1 MTKRSYLYPL
11 LGMALIAMATPAT
24 AAHFTFKVPVELH
37 KLRNNVMNAR
47 FQCVVYDQNGGVIGQ
62 NGKTVSINRQTGEYT
77 GTLTIA
83 VNADLGKSAF
93 DARSYKCF
101 LGLMQAAGANPPKQ
115 LPGPNNP
122 NLDFQ
127 PAPGTPFI
135 KEVTGTLPGMMRHHA
150 PRQKVVPRTMWR

>member
-1 MTKRSYLYPL
+1 MTKKSILYPL
-11 LGMALIAMATPAT
+11 LGMALIATTPQAMAS
-24 AAHFTFKVPVELH
+24 HFNFKVPVELH

-47 FQCVVYDQNGGVIGQ
+47 FQCVVYDEHGGVIGQ
-62 NGKTVSINRQTGEYT
+62 NGQSVTINRQTGEYV
-77 GTLTIA
+77 GTLNIG
-83 VNADLGKSAF
+83 VNADPGKSAF

-127 PAPGTPFI
+127 PAAGTPFI
-135 KEVTGTLPGMMRHHA
+135 KEVTGTVPGIMRHQA
-150 PRQKVVPRTMWR
+150 PKPRVAPRTMWR